1 MAAGA
6 VRALAGTA
14 AKKLGPRFRDMFVQA
29 LPEAIGGGL
38 LNTGSNLLMGT
49 PLDESLAYGVS
60 DTLASAATLGL
71 LNKAGIQ
78 NSLVRNIANFGT
90 GMLVNKGVFDLG
102 FKNRYPQQ
110 GQGGQ
115 GVTNEQQQE
124 QRANVNG
131 MTIDDIAGKYMADTM
146 FQQMQGAMNG
156 SQNKADLVRM
166 MNDIGGPTYDMNA
179 ARNNMAA
186 IMGL

>member
-14 AKKLGPRFRDMFVQA
+14 AKKIGPRFRDMFVQA
-29 LPEAIGGGL
+29 LPEALAGGL

-78 NSLVRNIANFGT
+78 NGLVRNVANLGT
-90 GMLVNKGVFDLG
+90 GMLVNKGVFDLAY
-102 FKNRYPQQ
+102 KDRYAQQ

-115 GVTNEQQQE
+115 GVTNQQQQE

-131 MTIDDIAGKYMADTM
+131 MTMDDIAGKYMADTM
-146 FQQMQGAMNG
+146 FQQLQGALNG
-156 SQNKADLVRM
+156 GTSPAEMVQM
-166 MNDIGGPTYDMNA
+166 MNSLGPTYDMAA
-179 ARNNMAA
+179 ARKQMAS
-186 IMGL
+186 IMNV